1 MHKCILK
8 IFKFLRDFVYIF
20 KIIAIFSIFI
30 FFIFWAQNLA
40 SANWTFIKFFEP
52 YLNACVNFCGY
63 FYSGTT
69 QVLNIFI
76 KHSYVATFIMYCLI
90 YAIAHFIIKG
100 LEILENIYDDSRRL
114 VKKTEEAMMNRSLQK
129 SVEDKEKKI
138 KQFKVYISTSIKKK
152 FTHEKYDIDIQ
163 EQNKIMNKFIM
174 EKTLA
179 NPTFFKEGFL
189 YSFND
194 FSKIDDI
201 LDVLAKVLK
210 AETPLDYY
218 ISIQTFGENLQK
230 EQQDFENLIDTK
242 ISNKIT
248 ILANTAFRYNYN
260 TQQKYKTG
268 QFGVYQKDGES
279 FEVHIFDVE

>member
-1 MHKCILK
+1 
-8 IFKFLRDFVYIF
+8 
-20 KIIAIFSIFI
+20 
-30 FFIFWAQNLA
+30 
-40 SANWTFIKFFEP
+40 
-52 YLNACVNFCGY
+52 
-63 FYSGTT
+63 
-69 QVLNIFI
+69 
-76 KHSYVATFIMYCLI
+76 MYCLI

-100 LEILENIYDDSRRL
+100 LEILEDIYDDSRRL

-268 QFGVYQKDGES
+268 QFGIYQKDGES